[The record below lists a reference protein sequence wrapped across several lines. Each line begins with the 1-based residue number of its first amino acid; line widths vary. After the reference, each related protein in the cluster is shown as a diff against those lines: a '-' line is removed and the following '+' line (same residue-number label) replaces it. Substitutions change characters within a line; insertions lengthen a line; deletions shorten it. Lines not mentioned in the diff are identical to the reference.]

1 MGRIT
6 QCKTMTHE
14 PCIMSSAAFFGS
26 LAGKYAAQSFC
37 HALVASVIMDM
48 ALRAWKIDDPSVKQ
62 RFRLTVVL
70 FPVFSFPLYQALNP
84 DRGSLLFRLDALFDI
99 NRWLNMEL
107 GGVVPLGLLFLSVLA
122 ITSLIFLFQEMVP
135 IVRHLFESK
144 TMEHEGVPRGPDPFL
159 EEASRALSIDSPGVF
174 VVDDDDLLIFST
186 TGRNP
191 VIYISTGLTRA
202 LTLDE
207 LQAAL
212 AHELAHIARSR
223 RPLLLAA
230 FFLRMVLFF
239 NPVSLIEFRRVVRN
253 EEKICDDI
261 AVSLTRRPD
270 ALAEALK
277 KFYSCREMPEP
288 DDLKKPL
295 FTPVPLEEYSYNLQL
310 DGRITRLGRSLPQS
324 GGAPWLYLVVAFL
337 IVAAVNYF
345 VV

>member
-1 MGRIT
+1 
-6 QCKTMTHE
+6 
-14 PCIMSSAAFFGS
+14 
-26 LAGKYAAQSFC
+26 
-37 HALVASVIMDM
+37 
-48 ALRAWKIDDPSVKQ
+48 
-62 RFRLTVVL
+62 
-70 FPVFSFPLYQALNP
+70 
-84 DRGSLLFRLDALFDI
+84 
-99 NRWLNMEL
+99 
-107 GGVVPLGLLFLSVLA
+107 
-122 ITSLIFLFQEMVP
+122 
-135 IVRHLFESK
+135 
-144 TMEHEGVPRGPDPFL
+144 
-159 EEASRALSIDSPGVF
+159 

-202 LTLDE
+202 LTMDE

-277 KFYSCREMPEP
+277 KFYSCRETPEP
-288 DDLKKPL
+288 AGPGKPL
-295 FTPVPLEEYSYNLQL
+295 FTVVPLEEYSYNLQL
-310 DGRITRLGRSLPQS
+310 DGRVSRLGRSLPQS
-324 GGAPWLYLVVAFL
+324 GGAPWLYLIVAFL
-337 IVAAVNYF
+337 TVAAVNYF